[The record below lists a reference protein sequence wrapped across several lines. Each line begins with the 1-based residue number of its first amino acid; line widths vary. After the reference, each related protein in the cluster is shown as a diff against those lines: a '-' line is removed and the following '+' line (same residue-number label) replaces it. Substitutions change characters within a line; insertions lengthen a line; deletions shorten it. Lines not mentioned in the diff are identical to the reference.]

1 MWKKKIMKSLGAKRV
16 RNCHRW
22 TELPDDVIISILSR
36 LTTFDILTSVPMV
49 CKAWFNICKNPLM
62 WLTIDMR
69 GLLVKSNR
77 EIHLLSM
84 KYDLKKMCRHAVDSS
99 CGNLVKVKFDDF
111 NDAATV
117 LEYIAD
123 SSSRIRS
130 LRLVNSAV
138 ELGKVASKLPLL
150 EHLEIS
156 LYHGLSRE
164 SLQVVGRSCP
174 LLKSFKLNKTW
185 YGGEIGCNDDAL
197 AIAGTMHG
205 LQHLQIIG
213 NLLTDG
219 GLRKI
224 LDCCP
229 RLVSLDLRCCFNLD
243 LDGDLRKRCAEGIRT
258 LWLPE
263 DSIAD
268 YEFSESAID
277 NYLYPDSG
285 RWYRRFIPTQ
295 GIMITITIM
304 IMISY
309 M

>member
-1 MWKKKIMKSLGAKRV
+1 
-16 RNCHRW
+16 
-22 TELPDDVIISILSR
+22 
-36 LTTFDILTSVPMV
+36 MV
-49 CKAWFNICKNPLM
+49 CKVWFNICKNPLM
-62 WLTIDMR
+62 WRTIDMR

-77 EIHLLSM
+77 EIYLLTM

-99 CGNLVKVKFDDF
+99 CGNLVEVKLDDF

-156 LYHGLSRE
+156 LR
-164 SLQVVGRSCP
+164 
-174 LLKSFKLNKTW
+174 N
-185 YGGEIGCNDDAL
+185 NDDAL

-243 LDGDLRKRCAEGIRT
+243 LDGDLRMRCAEGIRT

-277 NYLYPDSG
+277 NYLHPDSG
-285 RWYRRFIPTQ
+285 PWYRRFIPTQ
-295 GIMITITIM
+295 GIMITITIT

>member
-1 MWKKKIMKSLGAKRV
+1 
-16 RNCHRW
+16 
-22 TELPDDVIISILSR
+22 
-36 LTTFDILTSVPMV
+36 
-49 CKAWFNICKNPLM
+49 
-62 WLTIDMR
+62 
-69 GLLVKSNR
+69 
-77 EIHLLSM
+77 M

-99 CGNLVKVKFDDF
+99 CGNLVEVKFDDF

-150 EHLEIS
+150 EYVEIS
-156 LYHGLSRE
+156 LYHGLS
-164 SLQVVGRSCP
+164 Q
-174 LLKSFKLNKTW
+174 
-185 YGGEIGCNDDAL
+185 IGCNDDAL

-243 LDGDLRKRCAEGIRT
+243 LDGDLRMRCAEGIRT

-277 NYLYPDSG
+277 NYLYHDSG

-295 GIMITITIM
+295 GIMITITITIT